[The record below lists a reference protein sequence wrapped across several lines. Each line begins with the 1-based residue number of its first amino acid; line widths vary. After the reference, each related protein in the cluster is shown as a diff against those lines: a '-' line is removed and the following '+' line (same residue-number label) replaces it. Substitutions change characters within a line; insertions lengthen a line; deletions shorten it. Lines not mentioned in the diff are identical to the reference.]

1 MDAVPLVIQLVGSVR
16 ELRRFLHS
24 ISEAPGESRR
34 LIDLLEQLEFIL
46 EQVGMLAQR
55 ELGNTRLGQSGV
67 LTSVF
72 KAVNSCERKLAML
85 EAVVETTKK
94 SLIAS
99 NRATRTLGS
108 LKLACRKKDMQ
119 GMEQQLNEAVNL
131 LSLTMMV
138 NLLN

>member
-1 MDAVPLVIQLVGSVR
+1 MDAVPLVIRLAGSAR

-46 EQVGMLAQR
+46 EQVGMLAER
-55 ELGNTRLGQSGV
+55 ELGNTRLGESGILASV
-67 LTSVF
+67 L
-72 KAVNSCERKLAML
+72 KAVNSCECKLAML

-94 SLIAS
+94 ALTDS

-119 GMEQQLNEAVNL
+119 GIEQQLNEAVNL

-138 NLLN
+138 NLT

>member
-1 MDAVPLVIQLVGSVR
+1 MDAVPLVVQLVGSVR
-16 ELRRFLHS
+16 GLRQFLHS

-34 LIDLLEQLEFIL
+34 LIDLLDQLEFIL

-55 ELGNTRLGQSGV
+55 ERGNIRLGESGV
-67 LTSVF
+67 LTSVL

-94 SLIAS
+94 ALTAS
-99 NRATRTLGS
+99 NPATRTLGS

-138 NLLN
+138 NLT